1 MGVISVACVFLRADV
16 TKEEQDSIS
25 LSGFTD
31 DKEAIEPILLSM
43 LLSYVLSIQTTL
55 LLVL

>member
-16 TKEEQDSIS
+16 TNEEQDSIS
-25 LSGFTD
+25 LPGFTD

-43 LLSYVLSIQTTL
+43 LLSYVLSIQTSL
-55 LLVL
+55 LLVM